1 MFAWIIQPAS
11 LKCILRLWLS
21 RISLLGSLLNVCPWC
36 STPTP
41 NQLAS
46 NCSCFFTAVSPTP
59 NPSDPAVPPFKRRY
73 SSESGT
79 LTKKWA
85 WFSLVSIFDCWLSSD
100 FHLKN
105 PTSSCPALLITP
117 FWYSCGVTRI
127 WFKKGELPPFLTEVF
142 SERCLGLIF
151 QICPCLS
158 QIPSNKNTKSG

>member
-1 MFAWIIQPAS
+1 MHSEALIVTYIPVGFAVECMSMMLNSDSQP
-11 LKCILRLWLS
+11 
-21 RISLLGSLLNVCPWC
+21 ISFQLLL
-36 STPTP
+36 
-41 NQLAS
+41 
-46 NCSCFFTAVSPTP
+46 FFTAVSPTP
-59 NPSDPAVPPFKRRY
+59 NPSDPAVPLFKRRY

-85 WFSLVSIFDCWLSSD
+85 WFSLVSVFDCWLTSD
-100 FHLKN
+100 FDLKN